1 MVSVYSHPDPTL
13 LSDSHGTLRVCTYL
27 GSQDLRVIN
36 ATAIEAVI
44 GMIPFPLNHRETITQ
59 QYSNCF
65 YVAEKLSLA
74 TPDEL
79 DDDED
84 EVNG

>member
-1 MVSVYSHPDPTL
+1 M
-13 LSDSHGTLRVCTYL
+13 YL
-27 GSQDLRVIN
+27 GSHNLHVIN
-36 ATAIEAVI
+36 ATAIEAVV
-44 GMIPFPLNHRETITQ
+44 GMIPFPLNHRETTTQ

-79 DDDED
+79 NDDED
-84 EVNG
+84 ENDG